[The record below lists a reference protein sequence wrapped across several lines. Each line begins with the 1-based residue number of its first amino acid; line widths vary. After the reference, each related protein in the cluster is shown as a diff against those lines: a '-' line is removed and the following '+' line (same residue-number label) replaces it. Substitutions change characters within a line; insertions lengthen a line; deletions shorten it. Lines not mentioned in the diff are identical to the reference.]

1 MLRRGMSFDPI
12 KWSEDEAS
20 ASQLAEV
27 LPLAHRD
34 ASPKDPTS
42 LGEGQTV
49 ERVAPPR
56 SRIAAALKIG
66 SAV

>member
-34 ASPKDPTS
+34 A
-42 LGEGQTV
+42 
-49 ERVAPPR
+49 
-56 SRIAAALKIG
+56 
-66 SAV
+66 